1 MTKSF
6 LTIGE
11 PMAVFSADE
20 PDVSLEAAKHFTRY
34 IAGAELNVAIGLA
47 RLKHQATYLTAL
59 GEDPFGV
66 SIKQEI
72 KDNQI
77 DTQYI
82 ETMPDYW
89 TGFYLKQRV
98 TTGDPAVYFYRK
110 NSAAAHFNQ
119 QIIDQVDFS
128 QVGLIHLSGIMAG
141 ISENGL
147 VAVQKLFEKAQAN
160 QITTTFDPNIRKPLW
175 SSEEKMI
182 TTLNA
187 LAKEA
192 TIILPGIN
200 EGELL
205 MGSRDPKAIA
215 DFYLNRSDITQ
226 TVIVKLG
233 PAGAYIQTKAG
244 ESITV
249 SGYHVA
255 HVVDTVGAGDGFAVG
270 LISGLLEGLSLP
282 DAAKRAC
289 AIGAL
294 AVQSA
299 GDSEGYPTN
308 DQLKQ
313 FMEAQK

>member
-20 PDVSLEAAKHFTRY
+20 PDISLETAKHFTRY

-47 RLKHQATYLTAL
+47 RLKHKATYLTAL

-66 SIKQEI
+66 SLKQEI

-77 DTQYI
+77 DIKYI
-82 ETMPDYW
+82 ETMSDYW

-98 TTGDPAVYFYRK
+98 TTGDPAVYYYRK
-110 NSAAAHFNQ
+110 NSAASHFNQ
-119 QIIDQVDFS
+119 QIVDRVDFS

-147 VAVQKLFEKAQAN
+147 IAVQKLFEKAQAN
-160 QITTTFDPNIRKPLW
+160 HIMTTFDPNIRKPLW

-192 TIILPGIN
+192 TIVLPGIN

-205 MGSRDPKAIA
+205 MGSRDPKTIA
-215 DFYLNRSDITQ
+215 DFYLNQSNITQ

-233 PAGAYIQTKAG
+233 PAGTYIQTKTGQAT
-244 ESITV
+244 TV
-249 SGYHVA
+249 SGYHVD

-270 LISGLLEGLSLP
+270 LISGLLEGLPLT

-289 AIGAL
+289 AVGAL

-299 GDSEGYPTN
+299 GDSEGYPTSE
-308 DQLKQ
+308 QLKQ
-313 FMEAQK
+313 FMENKQ